1 MKQATISFNKRWA
14 SDGAVY
20 NQAIKI
26 DAATFDKLND
36 AIRSELALK
45 QPRRKEYVYTSGY
58 EFYLKPMKV
67 ESNVSFLNH
76 TQTRFINLF
85 LNLKLKDRNTC
96 LLIRK

>member
-14 SDGAVY
+14 SDGAVHD
-20 NQAIKI
+20 QAIKI
-26 DAATFDKLND
+26 DAATFNKLND
-36 AIRSELALK
+36 AIHSELTLK

-58 EFYLKPMKV
+58 EFYLEPMKV
-67 ESNVSFLNH
+67 ENNISFLNH

-85 LNLKLKDRNTC
+85 LKLKLKDRNTC